1 MSGGNERPRPRL
13 ALWLP
18 LAIFAGLFGLFVHGL
33 TNPADTNVV
42 SAFVG
47 NPLPQ
52 FVLPAAAAGQPG
64 LATSAFRTGKPKL
77 LNVFASWCVPCAAE
91 APQLA
96 TLARAGV
103 EVDGVAIHDRREDL
117 ARFLVANGNPYTAI
131 GRDDQRQVQ
140 LAIGSSGVPETYVI
154 DGQGIIRYQHI
165 GDIRPDDVPML
176 LNRLKQAGAKGA
188 GS

>member
-1 MSGGNERPRPRL
+1 MNDQKPRIRL
-13 ALWLP
+13 GRWLP
-18 LAIFAGLFGLFVHGL
+18 LVVFFGLFALFVNGL
-33 TNPADTNVV
+33 IRPADHNVV

-52 FVLPAAAAGQPG
+52 FDLPAAAADRPG
-64 LATSAFRTGKPKL
+64 LKTATFHTGKPRL

-96 TLARAGV
+96 TLAQAGV
-103 EVDGVAIHDRREDL
+103 EIDGVAIHDRPDDL

-131 GRDDQRQVQ
+131 GRDDKRAVQ
-140 LAIGSSGVPETYVI
+140 IAIGSSGVPETYVI
-154 DGQGIIRYQHI
+154 DGRGVIRYQHI
-165 GDIRPDDVPML
+165 GDIRAEDVPML
-176 LNRLKQAGAKGA
+176 LGKLKDA

>member
-1 MSGGNERPRPRL
+1 MSEPAPKPRLRL

-18 LAIFAGLFGLFVHGL
+18 LILFGGLFALFVHGL
-33 TNPADTNVV
+33 TAPPDTTVA

-52 FVLPAAAAGQPG
+52 FDLPAAADDRPG
-64 LATSAFRTGKPKL
+64 LATRTFRTGKPKL

-103 EVDGVAIHDRREDL
+103 EVDGVAIHDRHDDL
-117 ARFLVANGNPYTAI
+117 ARFLAANGNPYAAI
-131 GRDDQRQVQ
+131 GRDDQRAVQ

-154 DGQGIIRYQHI
+154 DGRGVIRYQHI
-165 GDIRPDDVPML
+165 GDIRPEDVPKL
-176 LNRLKQAGAKGA
+176 LAKLKDAASPGA
-188 GS
+188 GT